1 MKKVFMTLAIVAAM
15 ASAVACS
22 CNNNKKTEG
31 CCEKEAVECCG
42 DKTNCADCD
51 KHPEGC
57 DKQCEG
63 CDKHC
68 GDCEKQCDSTSTCDS
83 SACCK

>member
-31 CCEKEAVECCG
+31 ECCG